1 MSAEDDFR
9 AANAWL
15 REGRFADAEAAYRR
29 ALTAA
34 PGFGE
39 AWYNLGVALRDQG
52 RPGEAEAAFRQS
64 VALRPSHPESYNNLG
79 LALMAQKRTAEAV
92 ACFQTA
98 LTHNPKHARAF
109 SNLGVARLELDDL
122 EGAVEAFA
130 QAAALKPDYAR
141 AHNNLG
147 VALQALGRLED
158 AGRAFQAA
166 LDADPTYAE
175 ALFNRNGLGKGP
187 DDEAQQIAKRLV
199 EERDPVARSTLLF
212 ALGRA
217 LERRGEYEAA
227 FDAWSEANALRR
239 AHAPFDIAGAERRM
253 AAIAERFDAGLLER
267 AEGKGADSDRPI
279 FIVGMPRSG
288 TTLVE
293 QIISAH
299 PDVEGGGELL
309 HMARIASGPASQ
321 GQDWRALGEAYL
333 DALPQGSPRVTDKA
347 IDNFQHIGLIAAVLP
362 NAVIV
367 HCRRDARDVGLSC
380 FSTRF
385 TQGQE
390 FTNDLGDLGRYW
402 RAYDRLMEH
411 WRAVLA
417 PGRMLEVSYE
427 ALVEDLEGWT
437 RRMLDHCGL
446 AFDAACLR
454 FHESD
459 RPVRTASVAQVRRP
473 IYASSVGRW
482 RNYEARL
489 GPLIEALGE

>member
-9 AANAWL
+9 AANALL
-15 REGRFADAEAAYRR
+15 REGRFAEAEAGYLR
-29 ALTAA
+29 ALAAA

-39 AWYNLGVALRDQG
+39 AWYNLGIALRDQD
-52 RPGEAEAAFRQS
+52 RHGEAEAALRRS
-64 VALRPSHPESYNNLG
+64 IALRPSHPEGHNNLG
-79 LALMAQKRTAEAV
+79 LALMAQKRTGEAAV
-92 ACFQTA
+92 CFQAA
-98 LTHNPKHARAF
+98 LAHNPAHVRAW

-122 EGAVEAFA
+122 EGAVEAFG
-130 QAAALKPDYAR
+130 QAVAIKPDYAR
-141 AHNNLG
+141 GQNNLG

-166 LDADPTYAE
+166 LDADPAYAE
-175 ALFNRNGLGKGP
+175 ALFNRNGLGQGP
-187 DDEAQQIAKRLV
+187 TDEVEQIARRLGA
-199 EERDPVARSTLLF
+199 ERDPAARSTLLF
-212 ALGRA
+212 AMGRA
-217 LERRGEYEAA
+217 LERRGEYDRA

-239 AHAPFDIAGAERRM
+239 AHAPFDIADAERRM
-253 AAIAERFDAGLLER
+253 AAIAQTFDADLL
-267 AEGKGADSDRPI
+267 AGAAGKGALGGRPI

-299 PDVEGGGELL
+299 PDVEGAGELL
-309 HMARIASGPASQ
+309 HMARIANGLT
-321 GQDWRALGEAYL
+321 GRDQDWRAVGEAYL
-333 DALPQGSPRVTDKA
+333 DALPQGSARVTDKA
-347 IDNFQHIGLIAAVLP
+347 IDNVQHIGLIAAALP
-362 NAVIV
+362 NATIV

-385 TQGQE
+385 TTGQE

-411 WRAVLA
+411 WRAVLPA
-417 PGRMLEVSYE
+417 GRMLEVSYE
-427 ALVEDLEGWT
+427 ALVGDLEGWT

-446 AFDAACLR
+446 GFDEACLR
-454 FHESD
+454 FHESA

-489 GPLIEALGE
+489 KPLTDALGE